1 MRDEMRALRRGH
13 AKEEDAAFPDEEG
26 QFLLQGLAGL
36 PEKAGG
42 KHERKVMAKE
52 KKRSASLL
60 LLTLVAVAVGAGI
73 ILAAI
78 LAAQG
83 LAIYH

>member
-1 MRDEMRALRRGH
+1 MRALRRRQ
-13 AKEEDAAFPDEEG
+13 AEEEHAAFPDEEG

-42 KHERKVMAKE
+42 KHERKMMAKE
-52 KKRSASLL
+52 KKRSLL
-60 LLTLVAVAVGAGI
+60 LLTLAAVAVGAGI

>member
-1 MRDEMRALRRGH
+1 MRALRRGH

-36 PEKAGG
+36 PEKVGG
-42 KHERKVMAKE
+42 KHERKVMAR
-52 KKRSASLL
+52 KRSASLL
-60 LLTLVAVAVGAGI
+60 LLALAVVAVSAGI

>member
-13 AKEEDAAFPDEEG
+13 AEEEDAAFPDEEG

-36 PEKAGG
+36 PEKIGG

-52 KKRSASLL
+52 KKRSLL
-60 LLTLVAVAVGAGI
+60 LLTLAAVAVGAGI

>member
-1 MRDEMRALRRGH
+1 
-13 AKEEDAAFPDEEG
+13 
-26 QFLLQGLAGL
+26 
-36 PEKAGG
+36 
-42 KHERKVMAKE
+42 MAKE
-52 KKRSASLL
+52 KKRSLL
-60 LLTLVAVAVGAGI
+60 LLTLAAVAVGAGI